1 MREQQKDKKQT
12 PVNYG
17 PLTGLIGS
25 WQGDKGIDLAPE
37 PGGEESHPYYE
48 TLTFEAVGDVT
59 NAGKQTLAVLRYLQI
74 VQRKIDDAVFH
85 DETGYWMWDSESNT
99 IMHSLTIPRGLAL
112 LAGGRGPGQDEGG
125 EVLTDAS
132 KLETICLE
140 VSAKI
145 DDPDWSIVQ
154 SPFMRNNART
164 LAFTHKITLEQDRL
178 SYSETTTLD
187 IYGRIFEHT
196 DQNELYRC

>member
-1 MREQQKDKKQT
+1 MGEQQNDI
-12 PVNYG
+12 NYG

-37 PGGEESHPYYE
+37 PDGEESHPYYE
-48 TLTFEAVGDVT
+48 TLTFKAAGDVT
-59 NAGKQTLAVLRYLQI
+59 NAGKQTLAVLRYHQI

-85 DETGYWMWDSESNT
+85 DEIGYWIWDSDSNT

-112 LAGGRGPGQDEGG
+112 LAGGQGADLDEGG
-125 EVLTDAS
+125 AVHSGTV
-132 KLETICLE
+132 TLE
-140 VSAKI
+140 VAAKI

-154 SPFMRNNART
+154 SPFMRDNAKT
-164 LAFTHKITLEQDRL
+164 LAFTHKISLEQDRL

-196 DQNELYRC
+196 DQNELLRC